1 MSIFY
6 LKKLFFLKTP
16 DGLVL
21 AADFHNNDVYELEG
35 EVEALKLVD
44 LDREGLA
51 EYRSQLKKFENGYE
65 TSITSIIDQ
74 SNEIKI
80 YLKKI

>member
-1 MSIFY
+1 
-6 LKKLFFLKTP
+6 
-16 DGLVL
+16 
-21 AADFHNNDVYELEG
+21 
-35 EVEALKLVD
+35 VEALKLVD